1 MIYTENIK
9 KLRLSMQFKEEK
21 KTGKHTIN
29 EFAPFLPFK
38 TRNPERPKFRRKFV
52 GVTGEVARLINSK
65 KLVKDFNIERYIDNI
80 INEVEC
86 KHEEDKKYLREL
98 ISDYLIDKGGDIKV
112 FHANIFNYLQFTD
125 DKEGVG
131 EKDIAKFLYDVL
143 FLNNDEIKKI
153 FEDTDNK
160 NMITK
165 LILNKLSG
173 LEKQSSD
180 VKYENKLKFITKI
193 ATEDF
198 NFMLKN
204 KEFFLK
210 NFPNLLAYYYFYYI
224 TQFSIK
230 INKKFSTEVDYNK
243 PEEIYYLLD
252 WERASKNRRS
262 DIKGYRYIK
271 EESKNLLI
279 NINLVEHLNAL
290 FNVRG
295 YALVEIKKMFDEASD
310 VEKLNYLET
319 IQQWIKE
326 YRTNFSLD
334 EIETPLEFESLI
346 NCLINSL
353 SEKIEQATM
362 SRYALSIEEI
372 GKRYFLKRRGSAYG
386 YMLNLTQEM
395 VLLLTAISIKE
406 EKITLKSLFTE
417 YERRGVYLDQ
427 YSKELVIELLVKL
440 NLVDKKSDSGD
451 AQYVKTIL

>member
-9 KLRLSMQFKEEK
+9 KLRLSMQFKEDK
-21 KTGKHTIN
+21 KTGKHIIN

-38 TRNPERPKFRRKFV
+38 TRNPERPKFGRKFV
-52 GVTGEVARLINSK
+52 GVTGEVARVINSK
-65 KLVKDFNIERYIDNI
+65 KLVKDFNIELYIDNI

-86 KHEEDKKYLREL
+86 KHKEDKKYLREL
-98 ISDYLIDKGGDIKV
+98 INDYLIDKGGDIKV

-153 FEDTDNK
+153 FKDTDNK

-165 LILNKLSG
+165 LILNKLAG
-173 LEKQSSD
+173 LESQSSD
-180 VKYENKLKFITKI
+180 VKYENKLKFITEV

-198 NFMLKN
+198 NFMIKH

-210 NFPNLLAYYYFYYI
+210 NFSNLLAYYYFYYI

-230 INKKFSTEVDYNK
+230 INKKFSNEVDYSK

-295 YALVEIKKMFDEASD
+295 YSLVEIKKMYDEASD

-326 YRTNFSLD
+326 YRENFSLD
-334 EIETPLEFESLI
+334 EIETTLEFESLI
-346 NCLINSL
+346 TCLINSL
-353 SEKIEQATM
+353 LEKIEQATM

-406 EKITLKSLFTE
+406 EKITLKSLFSE

-427 YSKELVIELLVKL
+427 YSKELVIELLAKL